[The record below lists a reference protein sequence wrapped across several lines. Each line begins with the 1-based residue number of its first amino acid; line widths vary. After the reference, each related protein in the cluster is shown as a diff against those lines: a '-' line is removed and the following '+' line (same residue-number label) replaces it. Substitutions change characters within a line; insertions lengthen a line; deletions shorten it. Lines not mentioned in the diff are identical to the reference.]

1 MTARFDGWRELS
13 FGELVAHSAFGPRFG
28 GDDYDDEGNVATL
41 RTTDLEDDGRIDYA
55 TMPRARLEEAHF
67 QQHFLQPGD
76 LVITRSGTCGI
87 AAVFCGF
94 HLPVLPGAFL
104 IRFRLTEGADPRF
117 IAHYFNSSSGRQHI
131 LSVAKGAVQQN
142 LNITNV
148 EALRLQV
155 PSIGTQRSIASS
167 LGAYD
172 DLIDNNR
179 RRIKLLEDSVR
190 LLFDEWFVRL
200 RFPGHDSVKMRE
212 GWPEDWGRSTL
223 QELCVAESGIQTGP
237 FGSQLHQSDYTD
249 EGVPVVMPKDLATF
263 RVSTETAARIP
274 AHLADELGR
283 HRMQRGDI
291 VFGRRGEIGRR
302 AYIGARQKGYF
313 CGTGCLRLRPDSV
326 RVNPRFL
333 FEILGAPAVAGEIAN
348 RAKGST
354 MANLSAGALQSVVVP
369 VPPRQLQDQ
378 FAPFAE
384 DAGEMIDTLEE
395 QCGRLRAARD
405 LLLPRLMSGELAV

>member
-104 IRFRLTEGADPRF
+104 VRFRLTEDADPRF

-190 LLFDEWFVRL
+190 LLFDEWFVRARL
-200 RFPGHDSVKMRE
+200 PTHLGAGHGDQPRHLSLDAICEDVKVPVL
-212 GWPEDWGRSTL
+212 PETLDPATPYVGFEHMPRRSITLNDWGAVTDVSSTK
-223 QELCVAESGIQTGP
+223 LC
-237 FGSQLHQSDYTD
+237 YK
-249 EGVPVVMPKDLATF
+249 EGEV
-263 RVSTETAARIP
+263 
-274 AHLADELGR
+274 
-283 HRMQRGDI
+283 
-291 VFGRRGEIGRR
+291 VFGKIRPYFHKVGVALTDGVCSSDAIVMRPKAPQWKSLLVALVSSDAFIASTAQGMKEGSKMPRADWKQMKAYEITVPS
-302 AYIGARQKGYF
+302 Q
-313 CGTGCLRLRPDSV
+313 
-326 RVNPRFL
+326 RVLEAFNAVVEP
-333 FEILGAPAVAGEIAN
+333 ILEQC
-348 RAKGST
+348 KT
-354 MANLSAGALQSVVVP
+354 LALQS
-369 VPPRQLQDQ
+369 RS
-378 FAPFAE
+378 
-384 DAGEMIDTLEE
+384 
-395 QCGRLRAARD
+395 LRTARD
-405 LLLPRLMSGELAV
+405 LLLPRLMSGELTV